1 MSKRSGFST
10 IEKPQDTK
18 KTLRKLF
25 QYVKGVKWLLGLAIV
40 LTLLANGLQLWG
52 PFYTGKIIDLISGPT
67 DLDLWVKLRQLLIV
81 LILVYVASSILMY
94 AFLFEVFEHS
104 AAISGCS
111 FFSFAESMEVE
122 VVAAT

>member
-1 MSKRSGFST
+1 MSKRSGFSA

-25 QYVKGVKWLLGLAIV
+25 QYVKGVKWLLGLAIL

-81 LILVYVASSILMY
+81 LILVYVASSILLY
-94 AFLFEVFEHS
+94 VFIQFDDLYQSEDCGQD
-104 AAISGCS
+104 APRCI
-111 FFSFAESMEVE
+111 
-122 VVAAT
+122 